1 MHDGPNVQQIKKVHI
16 LKDDSSVV
24 HSGAEETRPN
34 QRFSVAFPL
43 IGRFLRNLCYKAT
56 NQDVSRVS
64 APRYAY

>member
-1 MHDGPNVQQIKKVHI
+1 MKIMHDGPNVQQIKKVHI

-43 IGRFLRNLCYKAT
+43 IGRFFEESVLQGNESGCLSCLRT
-56 NQDVSRVS
+56 
-64 APRYAY
+64 